1 MNEKSKSKKNMSNAA
16 NKDDELM
23 RFGHTIT
30 LSKLKNNEK

>member
-1 MNEKSKSKKNMSNAA
+1 MNDKSKPKKNTNTGS

-30 LSKLKNNEK
+30 LSTQNFK

>member
-1 MNEKSKSKKNMSNAA
+1 MIDKSKSKKNTSSTV

-30 LSKLKNNEK
+30 LSKL